1 MESEQSKK
9 RSFTKTDNDIYKALP
24 CRYTKGV
31 FRNLCFHRNGNSGLC
46 CPAIDLIAYEEEFE
60 RRQVMDAICFMKFA
74 KVITPKKH
82 WKSYHYIIHDDD
94 ISYLPNIKKILNEK
108 SLSGTFKVLDD
119 LLSGTLNVPED
130 ELSGT
135 LRVLDQVLLRYHNN
149 IKRNKINKK
158 NNNMNIYVPLHG
170 TCVCDEEIILNLNPE
185 EIPMQ
190 ELALKETK
198 VINKKVNYDYAE
210 EFELFYSAYPRHK
223 ARKPAF
229 KIFQKINPSKEL
241 LDKMI
246 EAIDQQKQE
255 KELKERNK
263 IFKENWPLPSTWLSQ
278 QRWEDEKDE
287 IKTNKSS
294 KPASYQLN

>member
-1 MESEQSKK
+1 
-9 RSFTKTDNDIYKALP
+9 
-24 CRYTKGV
+24 
-31 FRNLCFHRNGNSGLC
+31 
-46 CPAIDLIAYEEEFE
+46 
-60 RRQVMDAICFMKFA
+60 
-74 KVITPKKH
+74 
-82 WKSYHYIIHDDD
+82 
-94 ISYLPNIKKILNEK
+94 
-108 SLSGTFKVLDD
+108 
-119 LLSGTLNVPED
+119 
-130 ELSGT
+130 
-135 LRVLDQVLLRYHNN
+135 
-149 IKRNKINKK
+149 
-158 NNNMNIYVPLHG
+158 MNIYVPLHG